1 MVQYLYTAHAIDD
14 SEALTS
20 TCCAD
25 DENSVRSALTQMGYS
40 VDSVKLRE
48 THHMFGRRK
57 RITLQDLVN
66 MCRRFSIMYSS
77 GLPLM
82 DCLSS
87 LVRDNESMRL
97 SQALE
102 DIRSGIE
109 RGSNVAD
116 AFSKHPRVF
125 PSIFVNLLR
134 AGESAGK
141 FDYVLEQLATYMEKE
156 YDLRRKVRQAFAY
169 PIIVVV
175 MLFLVVTAITIVVVP
190 TFAEVYT
197 QLGIILPAPTRFLI
211 TISDNAAYIFPSII
225 VLVPGLWVMQRKLR
239 TRLSVKRRIDRWKL
253 SMPVIGRV
261 YNQVVLLK
269 FLRTLCT
276 MITAG
281 MRLSDAIDIAEDV
294 ADNAVVSEAT
304 NMIQRNIKRGG
315 TITEAIK
322 LHSFFPQTIVHAFST
337 GEEAGKL
344 GDTLGRF
351 AKGIEDDVDA
361 GIKSLVTK
369 IEPLMVATLSL
380 VVGFVLLAIYL
391 PIFDLMKLLHK

>member
-1 MVQYLYTAHAIDD
+1 MVQYLYKAHAVDD
-14 SEALTS
+14 NQVLTS
-20 TCCAD
+20 TCFAD
-25 DENSVRSALTQMGYS
+25 DEGSVRSALTQMGYS
-40 VDSVKLRE
+40 IDSVKLHE
-48 THHMFGRRK
+48 THRMFGQRK
-57 RITLQDLVN
+57 RITLHDLVN
-66 MCRRFSIMYSS
+66 MCRRFSIMYSA

-87 LVRDNESMRL
+87 LARENESMKL
-97 SQALE
+97 SETLE

-116 AFSKHPRVF
+116 AFSKHPGVF

-169 PIIVVV
+169 PIIVVI
-175 MLFLVVTAITIVVVP
+175 MLFLVVGAITIVVVP
-190 TFAEVYT
+190 TFSEVYM
-197 QLGIILPAPTRFLI
+197 QLGVVLPAPTRFLI
-211 TISDNAAYIFPSII
+211 IISDNAAYISPSTV
-225 VLVPGLWVMQRKLR
+225 VLVLGLWAMQRKLR
-239 TRLSVKRRIDRWKL
+239 TRLPVKRLIDRWKL
-253 SMPVIGRV
+253 SMPMVGPV
-261 YNQVVLLK
+261 YGQVVLLK
-269 FLRTLCT
+269 FIRTLCT

-281 MRLSDAIDIAEDV
+281 MQLSDALHIAEDV

-304 NMIQRNIKRGG
+304 NMIQHNIKRGG

-344 GDTLGRF
+344 GETLGRF
-351 AKGIEDDVDA
+351 AKGIEDDVDT
-361 GIKSLVTK
+361 GIKGLITK
-369 IEPLMVATLSL
+369 IEPLLVAILSF
-380 VVGFVLLAIYL
+380 VVGFILLAIYL